1 MNFSAFAA
9 ISELFVT
16 TGVLTVVIHNYRR
29 KGYLWKLAVGLL
41 CFEFFVNMLYM
52 IMRMQEQAQPSGVKA
67 HGSAYV
73 ALAAAHG
80 SLSLLVFIFFAIC
93 TFLARADFR
102 KGMFFYREHA
112 RLTFTFIALWML
124 SVGSGEAMYLFG
136 PDSINKP
143 IELAST
149 LEG

>member
-29 KGYLWKLAVGLL
+29 KGYLWRLAVGVL

-52 IMRMQEQAQPSGVKA
+52 IVRMQEQAQPAGIKE
-67 HGSAYV
+67 HGSTFV

-102 KGMFFYREHA
+102 KGKFFYREHGG
-112 RLTFTFIALWML
+112 LTYTFLALWML

-136 PDSINKP
+136 PKP
-143 IELAST
+143 ITAQVVAT
-149 LEG
+149 PTV

>member
-16 TGVLTVVIHNYRR
+16 TGVLAVVIHNFRR
-29 KGYLWKLAVGLL
+29 KGYLWKLAVGVL

-52 IMRMQEQAQPSGVKA
+52 IVRMQKQAQPAEFKA
-67 HGSAYV
+67 YGSTFV

-93 TFLARADFR
+93 TFLARAEFK
-102 KGMFFYREHA
+102 KGKFFYREHA
-112 RLTFTFIALWML
+112 RLTYAFLFLWML
-124 SVGSGEAMYLFG
+124 SVGSGELMFLFG
-136 PDSINKP
+136 PKP
-143 IELAST
+143 AQQITQAS
-149 LEG
+149 